1 MQTRHLATR
10 LEDPQTEALTDKTW
24 PLRGGSRS
32 TVAISGESRK
42 NYCNYSARRLKLLI
56 TSVIGGAEAAY
67 KLLLCGN
74 VGPKTLMTSLHKRT
88 FGPDTFATGED
99 PARHNR
105 TLTNTFGTFTDVLL
119 AECVCL

>member
-1 MQTRHLATR
+1 MQTRHLATRSVATR

-32 TVAISGESRK
+32 TAAISGESRK
-42 NYCNYSARRLKLLI
+42 NYCNYPAGRLKLLI

-74 VGPKTLMTSLHKRT
+74 VGPKTLMISLHQRT
-88 FGPDTFATGED
+88 FGPDTFADTSK
-99 PARHNR
+99 RHR
-105 TLTNTFGTFTDVLL
+105 
-119 AECVCL
+119 